1 MDKQTKRAL
10 WNAAQMIASLKRSES
25 ITREELIERLRSPL
39 PEPTPSEAV
48 IRHAYRHYVIYG
60 GIRNASRVVPY
71 GLAAQLAGTTV
82 EAVRQAAYRGDLVKL
97 TVLWNGR
104 QRTGVTLASLAAWRR
119 WPHTRFE
126 EAGREVRDSEC
137 ES

>member
-1 MDKQTKRAL
+1 M
-10 WNAAQMIASLKRSES
+10 
-25 ITREELIERLRSPL
+25 L
-39 PEPTPSEAV
+39 PGSYPT
-48 IRHAYRHYVIYG
+48 
-60 GIRNASRVVPY
+60 
-71 GLAAQLAGTTV
+71 GLAAKLAGTTV

-126 EAGREVRDSEC
+126 EAGREVRDLEC